1 METINTN
8 LNVENNGPSVRGS
21 VFYLIVLIAIVPMIT
36 GLIGDYFSTRFLSE
50 EEVSV
55 LGLTGS
61 IDTLLTALIAMFG
74 IGAQAVC
81 SKDVGARNP
90 GEASRNYTSIAA
102 MELAVVLA
110 QTTIST

>member
-36 GLIGDYFSTRFLSE
+36 GLIGDYFSPRFLSE

-55 LGLTGS
+55 LG
-61 IDTLLTALIAMFG
+61 F
-74 IGAQAVC
+74 
-81 SKDVGARNP
+81 
-90 GEASRNYTSIAA
+90 
-102 MELAVVLA
+102 
-110 QTTIST
+110 